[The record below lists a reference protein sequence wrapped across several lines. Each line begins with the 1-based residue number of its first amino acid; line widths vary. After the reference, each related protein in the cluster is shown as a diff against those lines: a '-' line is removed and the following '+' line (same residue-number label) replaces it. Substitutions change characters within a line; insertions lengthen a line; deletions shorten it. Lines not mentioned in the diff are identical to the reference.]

1 MPTKLRLLPLI
12 AFTVLAILTLGACL
26 SSSGTGDTIPE
37 DFQVTLEKGACRG
50 FCPVYSLTV
59 SAGGAVTYEGMDF
72 VEVTGQQTATLSESE
87 VMEVFDAVQ
96 AADYF
101 SLEDRYATEATD
113 LPTTTTTVTMN
124 GETKSV
130 DHYGLGC
137 DNEAENAPAELCELE
152 ALMEDIAISNGWV
165 API

>member
-1 MPTKLRLLPLI
+1 MGTKLRFLPLI
-12 AFTVLAILTLGACL
+12 ALSLLTILTLGACL
-26 SSSGTGDTIPE
+26 SSSGAGDTIPE

-50 FCPVYSLTV
+50 FCPIYTLTV
-59 SAGGAVTYEGMDF
+59 SADGTVTYEGTDF
-72 VEVTGQQTATLSESE
+72 VEVTGQETANLSESE
-87 VMEVFDAVQ
+87 VILLFEVVQ

-101 SLEDRYATEATD
+101 SFEDRYATEATD
-113 LPTTTTTVTMN
+113 LPTTSTTVTMN
-124 GETKSV
+124 GQTKV
-130 DHYGLGC
+130 VEHYGLGC